1 MGISQ
6 EEVSVKYAR
15 SLATLFLAA
24 GGFVVWIVADHV
36 LLGLGMTALA
46 LVLWAGAP
54 SVLGR
59 PGTDAGSTTDAEPRR
74 VREYR
79 ASHPG
84 ATIADGIR
92 ATDPSR

>member
-1 MGISQ
+1 M
-6 EEVSVKYAR
+6 KYAR

-24 GGFVVWIVADHV
+24 GGLMAWIVADH
-36 LLGLGMTALA
+36 LMLGLGMTALA

-59 PGTDAGSTTDAEPRR
+59 LGTNSGSADASEPQR

-79 ASHPG
+79 AGHRS

-92 ATDPSR
+92 AVRRRG

>member
-1 MGISQ
+1 M
-6 EEVSVKYAR
+6 KYAL
-15 SLATLFLAA
+15 SLALLFLAA
-24 GGFVVWIVADHV
+24 GGLAAWIVADNL

-59 PGTDAGSTTDAEPRR
+59 VGSEAASAAGIDPRQ

-79 ASHPG
+79 SSHPG